1 MCQLPALNTVKRNPQ
16 PEGESCC
23 CPLIERVSSH
33 LQMPEH
39 AVTSVAWW
47 GGGVGV
53 LSEAEQLSFA
63 KGPEGLFSPHPAR
76 AVMFDRVWKVTHLS
90 LFPASLSLEPSP
102 RDGKC
107 YICRYHFSHLSKSV
121 VSEPRKDDPKRS
133 RDGEMINVPG
143 TKSWQHLIL
152 FRCRIL
158 TE

>member
-1 MCQLPALNTVKRNPQ
+1 MPVAGAQYCQTKPAAWRRKLLLSTHREIVK
-16 PEGESCC
+16 
-23 CPLIERVSSH
+23 SSPNARACSDIRG
-33 LQMPEH
+33 L
-39 AVTSVAWW
+39 V

-90 LFPASLSLEPSP
+90 LFPVSLSLEPSP

-133 RDGEMINVPG
+133 RDGEMINVSG

-152 FRCRIL
+152 FRCRTL